1 MAPKRRWPPPTIIS
15 IRDDGKEQLRMAHLS
30 DLKVLDLGSALAA
43 PFAAMLLGEMGAE
56 VIKVE
61 KPGRGDLIRATD
73 DYVGKG
79 ESGYFLGINR
89 GKEGITADIR
99 TPVGQRIIRALAA
112 ECDVLVEN
120 FRSHR
125 MAEWGLGYEQ
135 LKVINPRLVYC
146 SVSAF
151 GNTRGMEEDGG
162 NDIIGQAYSGILDVT
177 GEAGSGPSKTG
188 TPVVDA
194 SAAMLSTIGILAALR
209 KRERT
214 GVGEHVQ
221 VTLLEAA
228 YALMP
233 NYVVS
238 VLNGEP
244 NYQRQGSG
252 HPQLVPY
259 QAFLAQDGSYIVVGA
274 FHRASWR
281 QLCAALEREDL
292 LEDPRFTEN
301 WDRVKHRGA
310 LIAILETVMLGRTRQ
325 QWLDR
330 FAAFDVLSAPVLNIK
345 DSMAF
350 FDERM
355 DGLVIETEHASLG
368 TLREVRSPIS
378 FSSEP
383 PVPRRAAPTLGQHTR
398 ERLLKTGFTDEEITG
413 WKQLRLV

>member
-1 MAPKRRWPPPTIIS
+1 MS
-15 IRDDGKEQLRMAHLS
+15 HLS
-30 DLKVLDLGSALAA
+30 GLKVLDLGSALAA
-43 PFAAMLLGEMGAE
+43 PFAAMLLGELGAS

-61 KPGRGDLIRATD
+61 KPGRGDLIRFTD

-99 TPVGQRIIRALAA
+99 TPVGQKIIRALAA

-135 LKVINPRLVYC
+135 LREINPRLIYC

-151 GNTRGMEEDGG
+151 GNAKGMEEDGG
-162 NDIIGQAYSGILDVT
+162 NDIIGQAYSGLLDVT
-177 GEAGSGPSKTG
+177 GDPESGPSKTG

-194 SAAMLSTIGILAALR
+194 SAAMLSTIGILAALH
-209 KRERT
+209 KRAAT

-221 VTLLEAA
+221 VSLLEAA

-244 NYQRQGSG
+244 NYTRQGSG

-259 QAFLAQDGSYIVVGA
+259 QAFPTSDGSYVVVGA

-281 QLCAALEREDL
+281 QLCAALDREDL
-292 LEDPRFTEN
+292 VANEKFKEN
-301 WDRVKHRGA
+301 WDRVKNRKE
-310 LIAILETVMLGRTRQ
+310 LIATLEPIFLKRSRQ
-325 QWLDR
+325 EWLDQ
-330 FAAFDVLSAPVLNIK
+330 FAKFEVMCAPVLSIK
-345 DSMAF
+345 DSMNF

-355 DGLVIETEHASLG
+355 EGLVIETEHSKLG
-368 TLREVRSPIS
+368 KLREVRAPFT
-378 FSSEP
+378 FSSNPEP
-383 PVPRRAAPTLGQHTR
+383 VRHAAPALGEHTQ
-398 ERLLKTGFTDEEITG
+398 EVLLRTGFTEAEIAD
-413 WKQLRLV
+413 WKAQGLI

>member
-1 MAPKRRWPPPTIIS
+1 MTTPTLPPLA
-15 IRDDGKEQLRMAHLS
+15 GLR
-30 DLKVLDLGSALAA
+30 VLDLGSALAA
-43 PFAAMLLGEMGAE
+43 PFAAMLLGEMGAD

-61 KPGRGDLIRATD
+61 KPGRGDLIRFTD

-89 GKEGITADIR
+89 GKDGITADIR

-125 MAEWGLGYEQ
+125 MAEWGLAYEQ
-135 LKVINPRLVYC
+135 LREVNPRLVYC

-151 GNTRGMEEDGG
+151 GDARGMEEDGG
-162 NDIIGQAYSGILDVT
+162 NDIIGQAYSGLLDVT
-177 GEAGSGPSKTG
+177 GEPGRPPSKTG

-209 KRERT
+209 RRDAT

-221 VTLLEAA
+221 VSLLEAA

-244 NYQRQGSG
+244 NYTRQGSG

-259 QAFLAQDGSYIVVGA
+259 QAFETRDGKHIVVGA

-281 QLCAALEREDL
+281 QLCAALGREDL
-292 LEDPRFTEN
+292 VEEPRFKEN
-301 WDRVKHRGA
+301 WDRVKNRAA
-310 LIAILETVMLGRTRQ
+310 LVDILEPLLREKTRE
-325 QWLDR
+325 QWLAI
-330 FAAFDVLSAPVLNIK
+330 FADHEVISAPVLSIK
-345 DSMAF
+345 ESLAF
-350 FDERM
+350 FDERV
-355 DGLVIETEHASLG
+355 DGLVIETDHGKLG
-368 TLREVRSPIS
+368 KLREVRSPIR
-378 FSSEP
+378 FSGGEAG
-383 PVPRRAAPTLGQHTR
+383 VRRAAPALGEHTDQ
-398 ERLLKTGFTDEEITG
+398 RLAEAGFTQQEISQ
-413 WKQLRLV
+413 WREAKLV

>member
-1 MAPKRRWPPPTIIS
+1 MS
-15 IRDDGKEQLRMAHLS
+15 HLTG
-30 DLKVLDLGSALAA
+30 LKILDLGSALAA
-43 PFAAMLLGEMGAE
+43 PFAAMLLGELGAD

-61 KPGRGDLIRATD
+61 KPGRGDLIRFTD

-99 TPVGQRIIRALAA
+99 TPVGQKIIRTLAA

-125 MAEWGLGYEQ
+125 MAEWGLSYEQ
-135 LKVINPRLVYC
+135 LRKINPRLVYC

-151 GNTRGMEEDGG
+151 GDARGMEEDGG

-177 GEAGSGPSKTG
+177 GEPGRGPSKTG

-209 KRERT
+209 RRDQT
-214 GVGEHVQ
+214 GEGEHVQ
-221 VTLLEAA
+221 VSLLEAA

-244 NYQRQGSG
+244 NYTRQGSG

-259 QAFLAQDGSYIVVGA
+259 QAFETADGKHVVVGA

-281 QLCAALEREDL
+281 QLCSALGREDL
-292 LEDPRFTEN
+292 TADERFKEN
-301 WDRVKHRGA
+301 WDRVKNRAA
-310 LIAILETVMLGRTRQ
+310 LCAILEPLFLTRTRED
-325 QWLDR
+325 WLER
-330 FAAFDVLSAPVLNIK
+330 FSTHEVLAAPVLSIK
-345 DSMAF
+345 ESLAF
-350 FDERM
+350 FAERL
-355 DGLVIETEHASLG
+355 DGLVIETDHSKLG
-368 TLREVRSPIS
+368 KLREVRAPIR
-378 FSSEP
+378 FSSGDAT
-383 PVPRRAAPTLGQHTR
+383 VRRAAPALAEHTQ
-398 ERLLKTGFTDEEITG
+398 ERLLKAGFTVEEIAG
-413 WKQLRLV
+413 WRDARLV

>member
-1 MAPKRRWPPPTIIS
+1 MS
-15 IRDDGKEQLRMAHLS
+15 HLTG
-30 DLKVLDLGSALAA
+30 LKVLDLGSALAA
-43 PFAAMLLGEMGAE
+43 PFAAMLLSELGAE

-61 KPGRGDLIRATD
+61 KPGRGDLIRFTD

-89 GKEGITADIR
+89 GKDGITADIR
-99 TPVGQRIIRALAA
+99 TPVGQKIIRTLAA

-125 MAEWGLGYEQ
+125 MAEWGLSYEQ
-135 LKVINPRLVYC
+135 LRKINPRLVYC

-151 GNTRGMEEDGG
+151 GDARGMEEDGG

-177 GEAGSGPSKTG
+177 GEPGRGPSKTG

-209 KRERT
+209 RRDQT
-214 GVGEHVQ
+214 GEGEHVQ
-221 VTLLEAA
+221 VSLLEAA

-244 NYQRQGSG
+244 NYTRQGSG

-259 QAFLAQDGSYIVVGA
+259 QAFETADGKHVVVGA

-281 QLCAALEREDL
+281 QLCSALEREDL
-292 LEDPRFTEN
+292 TADPRFKEN
-301 WDRVKHRGA
+301 WDRVGNRTA
-310 LIAILETVMLGRTRQ
+310 LVEILEPLFRTRTRDD
-325 QWLDR
+325 WLER
-330 FAAFDVLSAPVLNIK
+330 FARHEVIAAPVLSIK
-345 DSMAF
+345 ESLSF
-350 FDERM
+350 FGERL
-355 DGLVIETEHASLG
+355 DGLVIETEHSKLG
-368 TLREVRSPIS
+368 KLREVRAPIR
-378 FSSEP
+378 FSSGDTT
-383 PVPRRAAPTLGQHTR
+383 VRRAAPTLGEHTQQ
-398 ERLLKTGFTDEEITG
+398 RLLKAGFTAEEISG
-413 WKQLRLV
+413 WREERLV

>member
-1 MAPKRRWPPPTIIS
+1 MS
-15 IRDDGKEQLRMAHLS
+15 HLPG
-30 DLKVLDLGSALAA
+30 LKVLDLGSALAA
-43 PFAAMLLGEMGAE
+43 PFAAMLLGELGAS

-61 KPGRGDLIRATD
+61 KPGRGDLIRFTD

-99 TPVGQRIIRALAA
+99 TPVGQKIIRALAA

-135 LKVINPRLVYC
+135 LREINPRLIYC

-151 GNTRGMEEDGG
+151 GNAKGMEEDGG
-162 NDIIGQAYSGILDVT
+162 NDIIGQAYSGLLDVT
-177 GEAGSGPSKTG
+177 GDPESGPSKTG

-194 SAAMLSTIGILAALR
+194 SAAMLSTIGILAALH
-209 KRERT
+209 KRAAT

-221 VTLLEAA
+221 VSLLEAA

-244 NYQRQGSG
+244 NYTRQGSG

-259 QAFLAQDGSYIVVGA
+259 QAFPTSDGSYIVIGA

-281 QLCAALEREDL
+281 QLCAALDREDL
-292 LEDPRFTEN
+292 ATNEKFKEN
-301 WDRVKHRGA
+301 WDRVKNRKE
-310 LIAILETVMLGRTRQ
+310 LIATLEPIFLKRSRQEWMDHFAKFEVMC
-325 QWLDR
+325 
-330 FAAFDVLSAPVLNIK
+330 APVLSIK
-345 DSMAF
+345 DSMDF

-355 DGLVIETEHASLG
+355 EGLVIETQHSKLG
-368 TLREVRSPIS
+368 KLREVRAPFT
-378 FSSEP
+378 FSSNP
-383 PVPRRAAPTLGQHTR
+383 APVRRAAPALGEHTQDV
-398 ERLLKTGFTDEEITG
+398 LLRTGFTGPEIAD
-413 WKQLRLV
+413 WKSQGLI